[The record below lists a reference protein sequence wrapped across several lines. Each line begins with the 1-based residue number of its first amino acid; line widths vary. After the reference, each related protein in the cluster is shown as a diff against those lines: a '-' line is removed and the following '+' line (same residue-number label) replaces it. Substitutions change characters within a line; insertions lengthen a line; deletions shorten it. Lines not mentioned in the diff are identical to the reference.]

1 MNGERLEDVSYVG
14 GFAHLQKGHGISFAD
29 FDQDG
34 DQDIYAVMGGAYE
47 GDRFFNAFFNNPGFG
62 SHSIKIRLRGHQ
74 TNSFQESQNQQTITS
89 SMIRDQA
96 GQSLADMTENIA
108 GVRTIRNG
116 SGITKPVIHGLYG
129 NRVA

>member
-1 MNGERLEDVSYVG
+1 MLTILLDHHGELLREVV
-14 GFAHLQKGHGISFAD
+14 
-29 FDQDG
+29 
-34 DQDIYAVMGGAYE
+34 VE
-47 GDRFFNAFFNNPGFG
+47 GKP
-62 SHSIKIRLRGHQ
+62 
-74 TNSFQESQNQQTITS
+74 NSFQESQNQQTITS

-129 NRVA
+129 NRVAIINNGRCV